1 MKKKVTKIKP
11 VPKTTKEY
19 IFPQDLKMWAK
30 SAGGKFKKAYD
41 RVIDLKKNDIDT
53 TVYWGPDGSIIIRTP
68 DDTINEKFKNG

>member
-1 MKKKVTKIKP
+1 
-11 VPKTTKEY
+11 
-19 IFPQDLKMWAK
+19 MWAK

-53 TVYWGPDGSIIIRTP
+53 TAYWGPDGSIIIRTP

>member
-41 RVIDLKKNDIDT
+41 RVIDLKKNDIDLRT
-53 TVYWGPDGSIIIRTP
+53 KRAVYES
-68 DDTINEKFKNG
+68 EY